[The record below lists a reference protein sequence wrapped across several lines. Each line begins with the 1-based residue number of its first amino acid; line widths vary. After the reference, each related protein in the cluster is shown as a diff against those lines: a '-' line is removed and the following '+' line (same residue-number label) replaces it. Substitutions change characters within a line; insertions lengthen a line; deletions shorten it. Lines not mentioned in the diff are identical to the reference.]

1 MALIT
6 TCSNCGSQFQWDEKF
21 WKGAGMPDCP
31 ACGFNNQT
39 GRKGKGEGPIELGY
53 RKMAR
58 DLVQQYGSLRSVE
71 YLSHYPNFEINF
83 TFDTYT
89 VYSGRRRGEYDIN
102 FLSLGYVG
110 EGPRYTQ
117 AFLDELGFSMT
128 SEEIA
133 SIKPGAIIK
142 LDGDK
147 VVVQY
152 KAAEKI
158 NQPRDQARDHAPA
171 SQHVNTMP
179 SVPKKVVKKPKQL
192 ESQKGGTEPKRVKK
206 EYEPKGQSVQRVV
219 GITVCPNC
227 KIKVLPKSDGTCPSC
242 QSKIM

>member
-1 MALIT
+1 MPLIT
-6 TCSNCGSQFQWDEKF
+6 TCSNCGSQFQWDETF

-39 GRKGKGEGPIELGY
+39 GRKGKGEGAIELGY

-83 TFDTYT
+83 TFDTHT

-110 EGPRYTQ
+110 EGPRYAQ

-142 LDGDK
+142 LEDDK
-147 VVVQY
+147 VVAQY
-152 KAAEKI
+152 KVTEKV
-158 NQPRDQARDHAPA
+158 NHPPDQARGHAPISRQVA
-171 SQHVNTMP
+171 QPVQ
-179 SVPKKVVKKPKQL
+179 KKNQPV
-192 ESQKGGTEPKRVKK
+192 
-206 EYEPKGQSVQRVV
+206 EYTSTVSLMILLAAV
-219 GITVCPNC
+219 GAMFGVIYAVIAKNWL
-227 KIKVLPKSDGTCPSC
+227 IGIISFVYIIWWLSSGYSDSA
-242 QSKIM
+242 